1 MSGPDAL
8 LGRRLGASVCARA
21 LRTKRY
27 CGTVRFRSFT
37 AGLRVGPLQF
47 HFSNRYGDDKRRWY
61 WDCALS
67 DLQRLLCQ
75 FGVSF
80 EKGTGCRRQ
89 HIANHPLIINKH
101 QRVVKDFKR
110 AAAWGMRKPTEESRC
125 YRMNVSS
132 ALGNDWADGF
142 SHLCSEGA
150 GVVGFFRHALA
161 LSRTWR
167 ISQRATIAGLGSSS
181 ISTVTS

>member
-1 MSGPDAL
+1 MHVKIHHAGKKHAGFP
-8 LGRRLGASVCARA
+8 
-21 LRTKRY
+21 RTHQP
-27 CGTVRFRSFT
+27 
-37 AGLRVGPLQF
+37 AGG
-47 HFSNRYGDDKRRWY
+47 
-61 WDCALS
+61 C
-67 DLQRLLCQ
+67 DLI
-75 FGVSF
+75 
-80 EKGTGCRRQ
+80 KGFLKIWIGRRQ

-101 QRVVKDFKR
+101 QRVVKNFKR

-150 GVVGFFRHALA
+150 GVVGFLRHALA

-167 ISQRATIAGLGSSS
+167 ISRRAGIVDVIRAITLQFLERN
-181 ISTVTS
+181 